1 MPGAKTCQAAAGRKI
16 SSPASIASNGLTPID
31 QRTIQMTSAAAP
43 ATRVPIGGGD
53 YNASAGGGAGTP
65 PRAPPAPPPPAGR
78 ATPPPPK
85 TPPAPPPPEGGSSP
99 AGMPQ

>member
-31 QRTIQMTSAAAP
+31 QRMIQMTSATAP

-53 YNASAGGGAGTP
+53 NNRRPGGGTGSPPPPPPPPPPPAARANPRSPGAPPPPPP
-65 PRAPPAPPPPAGR
+65 PRAPPPPRPR
-78 ATPPPPK
+78 
-85 TPPAPPPPEGGSSP
+85 
-99 AGMPQ
+99 